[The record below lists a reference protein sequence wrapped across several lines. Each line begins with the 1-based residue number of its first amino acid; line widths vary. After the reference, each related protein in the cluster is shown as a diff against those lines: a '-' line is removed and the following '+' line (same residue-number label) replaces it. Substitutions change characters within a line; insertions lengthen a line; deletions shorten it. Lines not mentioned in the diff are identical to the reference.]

1 MFAYKEI
8 ITVDD
13 PKQLNLSKP
22 LPLPKGKKIEILIIA
37 EDEND
42 DLESVRDY
50 IEQQGITESMVPEAV
65 DWARK

>member
-13 PKQLNLSKP
+13 PQHITLGKP
-22 LPLPKGKKIEILIIA
+22 LPLPKGKKIEVLIIA
-37 EDEND
+37 EEQDD
-42 DLESVRDY
+42 DLETVRDY
-50 IEQQGITESMVPEAV
+50 LEQQGITESMVAEAV